1 MSFGVSPETFAVTLT
16 SGLSGAAILF
26 LVGAG
31 LTLVFGA
38 LRLINMAHGSL
49 YMLGAFLAVA
59 VAGALGG
66 TLGFA
71 LAMVFASVSVGA
83 IGGVVEIAV
92 LRRLYGRDHLMQLL
106 ATFALILIIDGIV
119 RVVFG
124 TNNRSA
130 GTPAALA
137 GSISVGR
144 SSISAYQVFLVALA
158 AAVATALWTLVYRT
172 GFGRAIRAAVADPEL
187 LRLSGVN
194 VPLLFTSVFA
204 LGAGLAGLGGAAIA
218 SYQAVGLGIDVDIVV
233 EAFAVTIIGGL
244 GSLGG
249 ALVGA
254 LLVGLVQ
261 SFGIYALPQYS
272 LAFIFIVMAAV
283 LAVRPWGLF
292 GPAER

>member
-1 MSFGVSPETFAVTLT
+1 MSPETFVVILM
-16 SGLSGAAILF
+16 SGLSGAALLF
-26 LVGAG
+26 LVGSG

-49 YMLGAFLAVA
+49 YMTGAFIAVA
-59 VAGALGG
+59 IAGALGG

-71 LAMVFASVSVGA
+71 AAIVGA
-83 IGGVVEIAV
+83 AIAVGVLGGLIEVTV
-92 LRRLYGRDHLMQLL
+92 LRRLYKRDHLMQLL
-106 ATFALILIIDGIV
+106 ATFALILIIDGVI

-130 GTPAALA
+130 AAPSLLT
-137 GSISVGR
+137 GSIAVGK
-144 SSISAYQVFLVALA
+144 SSISIYQVFLVALA
-158 AAVATALWTLVYRT
+158 GAVAVGLWAVVYRT
-172 GFGRAIRAAVADPEL
+172 GLGRAIRAAVADPEL

-194 VPLLFTSVFA
+194 VPLLFTTVFMIGA
-204 LGAGLAGLGGAAIA
+204 LLAGLGGAAIA
-218 SYQAVGLGIDVDIVV
+218 SYQSVGLGIDVDIVV

-254 LLVGLVQ
+254 LIVGLVQ
-261 SFGIYALPQYS
+261 SFGIYAVPQYS
-272 LAFIFIVMAAV
+272 LAFIFVVMAAV

-292 GPAER
+292 GAPER